1 MISTETRVG
10 IFVVLGVLIFGGMI
24 LGYSTIGKNI
34 GSEAISIYVKTNSAK
49 GVFRGARVYYHG
61 IDVGSVRE
69 ITFDGNSVVVRVGV
83 EPLDAPI
90 PNNITVRIKTDSLL
104 GFKYVDILRDPD
116 RPATGVL
123 KDGDFYSDSTV
134 DFDLDHIEAKITN
147 IVNSMDSISAALNT
161 TLIDGRVLD
170 NIVNITEQSR
180 NIADRLNS
188 AADQIPTFIAQM
200 DLLVNRISYLV
211 DNIDNG
217 DGVIPALI
225 NDDNLTV
232 QLKNTVQAIN
242 DTIQLYSSTKFF
254 MGLEAG
260 LYTNFQEQ
268 NIYDDNF
275 GTHYRGSVSLAI
287 APNPNKFYKFGL
299 SAGTS
304 FSEEIRNKTVITKD
318 ALGNIISAEEI
329 SSVEQIS
336 NATTQIKLS
345 ALYGLRFFDQRL
357 TVQGGLMESSA
368 GLGVA
373 YSFPQWNFDVET
385 NVWDIGG
392 GRRTLPRVATGF
404 NYYVKNIFYI
414 TAGIDDYVDK
424 DRPLMYLGIGTVVWD
439 RDLGKAIS
447 FLPLATAF

>member
-10 IFVVLGVLIFGGMI
+10 IFVILGLLIFGTMI

-34 GSEAISIYVKTNSAK
+34 GSNAISIYVKTNSAK

-61 IDVGSVRE
+61 IDVGSVRG
-69 ITFDGNSVVVRVGV
+69 ITFDGNDVVVRVGI
-83 EPLDAPI
+83 EPQEAPI
-90 PNNITVRIKTDSLL
+90 PNNITIRIKTDSLL

-116 RPATGVL
+116 RPSTGVL
-123 KDGDFYSDSTV
+123 QDGEFYADSTV
-134 DFDLDHIEAKITN
+134 DFDITEIEAKVIN
-147 IVNSMDSISAALNT
+147 IVNYMDNISAALDK
-161 TLIDGRVLD
+161 TLIDGKVLE
-170 NIVNITEQSR
+170 NIVNITNQSK
-180 NIADRLNS
+180 NIADQLS
-188 AADQIPTFIAQM
+188 IAADQIPTFIAQM
-200 DLLVNRISYLV
+200 DLLVNRISFLV

-232 QLKNTVQAIN
+232 QLRSTVQAIN

-260 LYTNFQEQ
+260 IYTNFQEQ

-275 GTHYRGSVSLAI
+275 GTHYRGAVTLAI

-299 SAGTS
+299 SAGSS
-304 FSEEIRNKTVITKD
+304 FSEEIRNKTMVIKD
-318 ALGNIISAEEI
+318 GNGNIISTEEI
-329 SSVEQIS
+329 TSVEQIS

-385 NVWDIGG
+385 NIWDIGG

-414 TAGIDDYVDK
+414 TAGVDDYIDK
-424 DRPLMYLGIGTVVWD
+424 DKPLMYLGLGTVIWD